1 MRKKLALLALLLT
14 ACSTGQ
20 QQRFTEFRA
29 LAERFIQAAASSDS
43 SALSAMATDS
53 VPIQHIIGAAEARP
67 ELLQAARLAL
77 KPRVGEVRGDT
88 AVVDFTFVYKGD
100 PGTIGFRFEKR
111 AGRWL
116 VNRVQT
122 SDWH

>member
-1 MRKKLALLALLLT
+1 MRKNLALLALLLT
-14 ACSTGQ
+14 ACSTAQ
-20 QQRFTEFRA
+20 QQRFAEFRV
-29 LAERFIQAAASSDS
+29 LAERFIQAAASSDP

-53 VPIQHIIGAAEARP
+53 VPIQHILGAAKAKP
-67 ELLQAARLAL
+67 ELLQAARGGL
-77 KPRVGEVRGDT
+77 KYRIGEVRGDT

-100 PGTIGFRFEKR
+100 PGTIGFRFENR